1 MSLKIKTITNVVLG
15 AVLALSTATARA
27 VLVGPSFGVAQM
39 RVQDPDGPTQSKTRL
54 TPGATLILSLDT
66 DTRMMVDVYHQTA
79 HLNGTTQDIGQN
91 VTSTG
96 GHLIFQKQFPVTYQ
110 WHPWLGIG
118 AGYAQ
123 ESFTSRYTVDAQ
135 GYLANRYPDRSA
147 NPVSVVVNG
156 TTDWTLNRS
165 WRLGAT
171 VQYEYPLTSGIA
183 GLSVSLM
190 ALYQL

>member
-1 MSLKIKTITNVVLG
+1 MTLRTITTAVLG
-15 AVLALSTATARA
+15 AVLALTTGSAHA
-27 VLVGPSFGVAQM
+27 VLVGPSLGVAQL
-39 RVQDPDGPTQSKTRL
+39 RVQDPDGPTQSQNRL
-54 TPGATLILSLDT
+54 TPGATLILGLDT

-79 HLNGTTQDIGQN
+79 HLNGTTQDIGQS

-123 ESFTSRYTVDAQ
+123 ESFTNRYTVDSQ

-171 VQYEYPLTSGIA
+171 VQYEYPLTSGIRE
-183 GLSVSLM
+183 LSVSLM
-190 ALYQL
+190 ALYRL